1 MPNGNDQH
9 LQSLLRH
16 VKNVSESCEL
26 LGQRLILQKKEKLG
40 IQLIANGRIHD
51 YSKFFGCEWKYLRQ
65 SSYEEHPIEWKAAVE
80 QHINT
85 NYHHPEY
92 WNGIAN
98 MPSVYIAELVCDW
111 YARSNEFGNDIHKWV
126 DSKGLKKFKL
136 SKKTKKYQEIKR
148 FLGLLLEE
156 PFK

>member
-1 MPNGNDQH
+1 
-9 LQSLLRH
+9 
-16 VKNVSESCEL
+16 
-26 LGQRLILQKKEKLG
+26 
-40 IQLIANGRIHD
+40 
-51 YSKFFGCEWKYLRQ
+51 
-65 SSYEEHPIEWKAAVE
+65 
-80 QHINT
+80 
-85 NYHHPEY
+85 
-92 WNGIAN
+92 
-98 MPSVYIAELVCDW
+98 MPSVYIAELVSDW